1 MLASALALGLIAAIA
16 TGGELKRLGSIRL
29 QLWPVLLLAV
39 ALRVVAA
46 LTFSG
51 WAFAISL
58 FAIVLVCVA
67 NIRLPGLALVGAGT
81 TLNLIVVVA
90 NVGMPV
96 SQSALENANAT
107 LPQDGVHIAMSSA
120 TTLNWLGDILPVS
133 VVRGVYSLGDVIS
146 AVGAFAL
153 PVIQSRR

>member
-1 MLASALALGLIAAIA
+1 MLASALVLGLIAAIA

-46 LTFSG
+46 LTFSA

-58 FAIVLVCVA
+58 FAIVVVCVA
-67 NIRLPGLALVGAGT
+67 NKRLPGLVLVAAGT

-107 LPQDGVHIAMSSA
+107 LPRDGVHIAMSSA
-120 TTLNWLGDILPVS
+120 TVLNWLGDILPLS
-133 VVRGVYSLGDVIS
+133 VVRGVYSVGDVIS